1 MKKTF
6 FILAA
11 AAAALASCVKS
22 EVVNVSESSA
32 IAFDSFVS
40 KETKATTITSRNELK
55 DFWVSG
61 RIEGDA
67 TPLFDKQQ
75 LTWNAENQVYAYEPH
90 KTWELGKTYRFAAYS
105 DANEGLTSPASFNYN
120 TTGKNQ
126 IEISDYT
133 VDDSKDLLAAIHAPI
148 SISSNGSNI
157 PSGRVA
163 FQFAHML
170 TRVRFE
176 VENTSASDIY
186 IKISDISFGGTKT
199 GDCVYAY
206 DESNQTYSCT
216 WTEDEA
222 GTYTYNFGGGYIS
235 KGHTVLVDHFVIP
248 QNNNK
253 EISFNVDSYVKGD
266 NDEYNHSST
275 IPYTASLE
283 YGDDTWKAGWV
294 YNYLIKVGGAAHYIH
309 FDAAVD
315 NWGYDIDGSGVSTD
329 DDILIEE

>member
-40 KETKATTITSRNELK
+40 KETKATTITSRNELT

-67 TPLFDKQQ
+67 TPLFDNQQ
-75 LTWNAENQVYAYEPH
+75 LTWNVENQVYAYESH

-105 DANEGLTSPASFNYN
+105 DANEVLTSPASFNYN
-120 TTGKNQ
+120 TTTGKNQ
-126 IEISDYT
+126 IEISNYT

-148 SISSNGSNI
+148 SILPNGANI

-186 IKISDISFGGTKT
+186 ITISDISFNGTKT

-216 WTEDEA
+216 WTEDET
-222 GTYTYNFGGGYIS
+222 GNYNYNFGTDYIS
-235 KGHTVLVDHFVIP
+235 KGKTVVVDHFVIP
-248 QNNNK
+248 QDNNK
-253 EISFNVDSYVKGD
+253 DISFVVESYVKEGED
-266 NDEYNHSST
+266 YNLSST
-275 IPYTASLE
+275 TNYTASLE

-315 NWGYDIDGSGVSTD
+315 NWGYDLDDSGVSTD
-329 DDILIEE
+329 DDILIEK

>member
-22 EVVNVSESSA
+22 EVVNVAESSA

-40 KETKATTITSRNELK
+40 KETKATTITSRNELRN
-55 DFWVSG
+55 FWVSG
-61 RIEGDA
+61 YIQGDA
-67 TPLFDKQQ
+67 TPLFNNQP
-75 LTWNAENQVYAYEPH
+75 LAWNDDNQVYAYEHH

-105 DANEGLTSPASFNYN
+105 DANVVLTSPASFNYN
-120 TTGKNQ
+120 TTTGNNQ

-133 VDDSKDLLAAIHAPI
+133 VDDNKDLLAAIHAPI
-148 SISSNGSNI
+148 TISSNGSNI

-186 IKISDISFGGTKT
+186 ITISDISFNGTKT

-216 WTEDEA
+216 WTEDA
-222 GTYTYNFGGGYIS
+222 TDTYTYDFGTGYIS
-235 KGHTVLVDHFVIP
+235 KGNTVLVDHFVIP
-248 QNNNK
+248 QGNDK
-253 EISFNVDSYVKGD
+253 DISFTVNSYVKEGE
-266 NDEYNHSST
+266 NYILSST
-275 IPYTASLE
+275 TEYPASLE
-283 YGDDTWKAGWV
+283 YGDGTWKAGWV

-315 NWGYDIDGSGVSTD
+315 NWNYDLDGSGGSTE
-329 DDILIEE
+329 DDILIEK

>member
-22 EVVNVSESSA
+22 EVVDVSESSA

-40 KETKATTITSRNELK
+40 KETKATTITSRNELRK
-55 DFWVSG
+55 FWVTGHIQGNST
-61 RIEGDA
+61 A
-67 TPLFDKQQ
+67 LFENEE
-75 LTWNAENQVYAYEPH
+75 LTWSVENQLYAYESH

-105 DANEGLTSPASFNYN
+105 DANVSLTSPASFYYN
-120 TTGKNQ
+120 TTTENNQ
-126 IEISDYT
+126 IEISDYA
-133 VDDSKDLLAAIHAPI
+133 VDDNKDLLAAIHPPI
-148 SISSNGSNI
+148 TISSNGSNI

-186 IKISDISFGGTKT
+186 ITISPISFDGTNK

-216 WTEDEA
+216 WTEVED
-222 GTYTYNFGGGYIS
+222 GTYAYDFGPGHIS
-235 KGHTVLVDHFVIP
+235 KGQAVVVDHFVIP
-248 QNNNK
+248 QGNDK
-253 EISFNVDSYVKGD
+253 DISFTVNSYVKEG
-266 NDEYNHSST
+266 EYYNLSST
-275 IPYTASLE
+275 TNYDASLE
-283 YGDDTWKAGWV
+283 YGDGTWKAGWV

-315 NWGYDIDGSGVSTD
+315 NWNYDLDGSGGSTE
-329 DDILIEE
+329 DDILIEK